1 MNTHL
6 CLICLGSNKEYTHRL
21 SNARKAL
28 CIHFPDIRFGK
39 EMKTE
44 AIGSHF
50 LSPFGNQLG
59 KFTTTLLPEEI
70 RPLLKQIE
78 KDNGRMADDKQK
90 GIVKLDIDL
99 LMYDDFILKPDDMK
113 RDFVLK
119 GLEEM
124 SMEEQAKKDKVKQK
138 EQIERIQKMDKLLDK
153 ALAIISKECIA
164 PNEHEEIQRA
174 IDILSDYYGSDTWKQ
189 DFADDEA
196 GLLPK
201 DLKRGVL
208 TEDAIWN
215 LLADWQIY
223 NSSF

>member
-1 MNTHL
+1 MNTHH
-6 CLICLGSNKEYTHRL
+6 CLICLGSNKEYTQRL

-28 CIHFPDIRFGK
+28 CAHFPDIRFGK

-99 LMYDDFILKPDDMK
+99 LMYDDQILKADDMK
-113 RDFVLK
+113 RDFVLQ
-119 GLEEM
+119 GLETF
-124 SMEEQAKKDKVKQK
+124 KD
-138 EQIERIQKMDKLLDK
+138 
-153 ALAIISKECIA
+153 
-164 PNEHEEIQRA
+164 
-174 IDILSDYYGSDTWKQ
+174 
-189 DFADDEA
+189 
-196 GLLPK
+196 
-201 DLKRGVL
+201 
-208 TEDAIWN
+208 
-215 LLADWQIY
+215 
-223 NSSF
+223 